1 MEVARDLL
9 GRTLVHGSLEDRITE
24 VEAYLPENDPAAH
37 AFRGPTPRTRVIYG
51 PPGHAYMYLNYGI
64 HWMLNFV
71 VEPEGIPG
79 CVLIRA
85 TTKFRGPG
93 LLTRA
98 YGLNGTRYGEDLCGE
113 NLYVLATPPA
123 PPNEVSITTRIG
135 ITKAQDYPCR
145 FLWTPS

>member
-1 MEVARDLL
+1 
-9 GRTLVHGSLEDRITE
+9 LEDRITE
-24 VEAYLPENDPAAH
+24 VEAYLPKGDPAAH
-37 AFRGPTPRTRVIYG
+37 AFRGITPRTKVIFG

-79 CVLIRA
+79 CVLIRG

-93 LLTRA
+93 LLTKGF
-98 YGLNGTRYGEDLCGE
+98 GLNGTHYGEDLCGD

-123 PPNEVSITTRIG
+123 PPREVSTTVRVG
-135 ITKAQDYPCR
+135 ISKAQDYPGR
-145 FLWTPS
+145 FLWIPS